1 MTIAQLSTNELE
13 RPSGLDDAP
22 ATEHCKWSLSKAV
35 FIALISTGYVCAALA
50 FYFMF
55 NQIGQH

>member
-1 MTIAQLSTNELE
+1 MTIAQLSTDTLV
-13 RPSGLDDAP
+13 RPSGREDAP
-22 ATEHCKWSLSKAV
+22 ATEYREWPFSKAV
-35 FIALISTGYVCAALA
+35 FVAVISTGYVCAALA

>member
-1 MTIAQLSTNELE
+1 MTIAQLSTDTLV
-13 RPSGLDDAP
+13 RPSGR
-22 ATEHCKWSLSKAV
+22 EHREWPLSKAV
-35 FIALISTGYVCAALA
+35 FVALIFTGYVCAALA